1 MRVKEESEKS
11 GTETQHSK
19 TKMMTSGPITSWQ
32 IEGGKVEATT
42 DFFPLGSEIT
52 VDGDCSHQYLFLT
65 VLIFLSSLEFLVS
78 VSIEFLFLSYLAPC
92 LQNCKFS
99 VAFKHFK
106 VPQAGLFFS
115 CGFQT
120 ASIPHCLSHKYSIR
134 QDRNQSQRQPQT
146 SKITKWKS

>member
-1 MRVKEESEKS
+1 MANRRGKS
-11 GTETQHSK
+11 GSN
-19 TKMMTSGPITSWQ
+19 
-32 IEGGKVEATT
+32 
-42 DFFPLGSEIT
+42 DRFFSLGSEIT

-78 VSIEFLFLSYLAPC
+78 VSIVFLFLSYLAPC

-120 ASIPHCLSHKYSIR
+120 ASIPHCLSHNTPLGKIETNLKGSPR
-134 QDRNQSQRQPQT
+134 QARSLNGNPSFPLLSQG
-146 SKITKWKS
+146 KI